1 MMGTKIREFA
11 PLPDLSLEELV
22 PKDNFYRRLEQRLD
36 LSFVRELVEDL
47 YATSGRPSVDPVIF
61 FKLELILFYEDL
73 RSERQLMEVVADRLS
88 LRWYLGYDL
97 HEPLPDHSSLT
108 RIRERYG
115 LEIFRSFFVRIV
127 EMCIKVGLVWG
138 EELFVD
144 STTVGANAAKA
155 ALIPRLTVLDHLDEL
170 FEEEYSGEPAD
181 ATRSTS
187 GLVKTADTALPKAL
201 PGADDEVPAET
212 NATREDFISS
222 AGRYGTKSRSPNP
235 NKISDHTVNRT
246 DPDACLA
253 GHVKGTAR
261 MGYKVH
267 YVVDGGKARVILTA
281 LVTKAD
287 VKDNQPMLD
296 LIWHTTFRWKLR
308 PHHVT
313 GDSVYGTIPNLKAIE
328 NAGIRAYMPAIDYTW
343 GKRTLFRK
351 DDFAYDAER
360 DVYVCPAG
368 EILRNTGAR
377 KKLRLT
383 RYVADPD
390 ICNSCLLTSKCIE
403 GKSGRTVNRN
413 FDEEYFEKVKG
424 YYGLA
429 AYKKAM
435 RKRKVW
441 IEPMFGEA
449 KQWHGMERMRLRMLE
464 RVNCEALLTA
474 SGQNIKRLLSFGS
487 CGPRRPVQVTALR
500 PPERPRLLPIHHLPV
515 AQRYVF
521 QHAAQNGTATRSGQR
536 RARNRWVAYSCVVLQ
551 LSMHFAP
558 GDSDPVTGPNSTSR
572 LSGKWRKKVRSVRP
586 ARPATSAAVVRVY

>member
-22 PKDNFYRRLEQRLD
+22 PKDNFYCGLEERID

-47 YATSGRPSVDPVIF
+47 YAPSGRPSVDPVVF
-61 FKLELILFYEDL
+61 FKLELILFFEDL

-115 LEIFRSFFVRIV
+115 LETFRSFFDRIV
-127 EMCIKVGLVWG
+127 EMCVEAGLVWG

-144 STTVGANAAKA
+144 STTVRANAGKV
-155 ALIPRLTVLDHLDEL
+155 ALVPRFAVRDHLDEL
-170 FEEEYSGEPAD
+170 FEEEPAD
-181 ATRSTS
+181 AT
-187 GLVKTADTALPKAL
+187 GEMKKVADAALPD
-201 PGADDEVPAET
+201 ADDEDLRAVNGT
-212 NATREDFISS
+212 HEDFISS
-222 AGRYGTKSRSPNP
+222 AGRYGTKSRTPNP
-235 NKISDHTVNRT
+235 KKISDYFVNRT

-281 LVTKAD
+281 LVTKAN

-296 LIWHTTFRWKLR
+296 LIWHTNFRWKLR

-313 GDSVYGTIPNLKAIE
+313 GDSVYGTIPNLKAVE

-343 GKRTLFRK
+343 GKRELFRK
-351 DDFAYDAER
+351 DDFTFDAER
-360 DVYVCPAG
+360 DVYWCPAG
-368 EILRNTGAR
+368 EVLRNTGGR
-377 KKLRLT
+377 SKLRLT

-390 ICNSCLLTSKCIE
+390 ICNSCLLKSKCTE

-413 FDEEYFEKVKG
+413 FDEEYFEKVKA

-441 IEPMFGEA
+441 IEPMFAEA

-464 RVNCEALLTA
+464 RVNCEALITA
-474 SGQNIKRLLSFGS
+474 SGQNVKRLLTFGS
-487 CGPRRPVQVTALR
+487 RGPRRPAQVAALR
-500 PPERPRLLPIHHLPV
+500 PPERPLLYLDRS
-515 AQRYVF
+515 RYGVHR
-521 QHAAQNGTATRSGQR
+521 QS
-536 RARNRWVAYSCVVLQ
+536 
-551 LSMHFAP
+551 
-558 GDSDPVTGPNSTSR
+558 ST
-572 LSGKWRKKVRSVRP
+572 
-586 ARPATSAAVVRVY
+586 

>member
-1 MMGTKIREFA
+1 MMGTKIRHFD

-22 PKDNFYRRLEQRLD
+22 PEDNFYRRLEERLD

-47 YATSGRPSVDPVIF
+47 YAPSGRPSVDPVVF
-61 FKLELILFYEDL
+61 FKLELILFFEDL

-115 LEIFRSFFVRIV
+115 LQVFRSFFDRIV
-127 EMCIKVGLVWG
+127 EMCVEAGLVWG
-138 EELFVD
+138 KELFVD
-144 STTVGANAAKA
+144 STTVRANAAKA

-170 FEEEYSGEPAD
+170 FEEVEEVEEVEEEPTDTTGATGAIGPTSRPVAMAD
-181 ATRSTS
+181 A
-187 GLVKTADTALPKAL
+187 AL
-201 PGADDEVPAET
+201 PGVDDEDLAET
-212 NATREDFISS
+212 NAARKDFISS

-296 LIWHTTFRWKLR
+296 LLWHTNFRWKLR
-308 PHHVT
+308 PHHIT

-351 DDFAYDAER
+351 DDFTYDPER
-360 DVYVCPAG
+360 DVYWCPAG
-368 EILRNTGAR
+368 EVLRNTGGR
-377 KKLRLT
+377 SKLRLT
-383 RYVADPD
+383 RYVGDPEV
-390 ICNSCLLTSKCIE
+390 CNACLLKSKCTE
-403 GKSGRTVNRN
+403 GKSGRAVNRN
-413 FDEEYFEKVKG
+413 FDEYYFEKVKS
-424 YYGLA
+424 YYELE

-441 IEPMFGEA
+441 IEPMFAEA
-449 KQWHGMERMRLRMLE
+449 KQWHHMERVRLRMLE
-464 RVNCEALLTA
+464 SVNCEVLMTA
-474 SGQNIKRLLSFGS
+474 SGQNIKRLLTYGS
-487 CGPRRPVQVTALR
+487 RGPRRPAQVVALR
-500 PPERPRLLPIHHLPV
+500 PPERPSPCLDHRRPGANFPSLGSRVPS
-515 AQRYVF
+515 F
-521 QHAAQNGTATRSGQR
+521 STRCG
-536 RARNRWVAYSCVVLQ
+536 N
-551 LSMHFAP
+551 
-558 GDSDPVTGPNSTSR
+558 
-572 LSGKWRKKVRSVRP
+572 SVR
-586 ARPATSAAVVRVY
+586 

>member
-22 PKDNFYRRLEQRLD
+22 PKDNFYRRLEERLD
-36 LSFVRELVEDL
+36 LTFVRELVENL
-47 YATSGRPSVDPVIF
+47 YAPSGRPSVDPVVF
-61 FKLELILFYEDL
+61 FKLELVLFFEDL
-73 RSERQLMEVVADRLS
+73 RSERQFMEIVADRLS
-88 LRWYLGYDL
+88 LRWYLEYDL

-108 RIRERYG
+108 RIHERYG
-115 LEIFRSFFVRIV
+115 LETFRSFFDRIV
-127 EMCIKVGLVWG
+127 EMCVEAGLVWG

-144 STTVGANAAKA
+144 STTVRVNVAKS

-170 FEEEYSGEPAD
+170 FEEVEQEPDD
-181 ATRSTS
+181 ATGPIGSTN
-187 GLVKTADTALPKAL
+187 GRVDTANAAL
-201 PGADDEVPAET
+201 PGADDEGLAET
-212 NATREDFISS
+212 NVAREDFISS

-235 NKISDHTVNRT
+235 NKISDHVVNRT

-287 VKDNQPMLD
+287 AKDNQPMLD
-296 LIWHTTFRWKLR
+296 LLWHTTFRWKLR

-313 GDSVYGTIPNLKAIE
+313 GDSVYGTIPNLKAVE
-328 NAGIRAYMPAIDYTW
+328 SAGIRAYMPAIDYTW
-343 GKRTLFRK
+343 GKRSLFRK
-351 DDFAYDAER
+351 DDFAYDPER

-390 ICNSCLLTSKCIE
+390 VCNSCSLKSKCTE
-403 GKSGRTVNRN
+403 GKSGRAVNRN
-413 FDEEYFEKVKG
+413 FDEYYFEKVKG
-424 YYGLA
+424 YYELE

-441 IEPMFGEA
+441 IEPMFAEA
-449 KQWHGMERMRLRMLE
+449 KQWHGMERVRLRMQE
-464 RVNCEALLTA
+464 RVNCEVLITA
-474 SGQNIKRLLSFGS
+474 SGQNIKRLLTFGS
-487 CGPRRPVQVTALR
+487 RGPRRPAQVAALR
-500 PPERPRLLPIHHLPV
+500 PPERPPLRFDHRGSTANFPSLGFHIPSFSTRCPEWYH
-515 AQRYVF
+515 YVY
-521 QHAAQNGTATRSGQR
+521 T
-536 RARNRWVAYSCVVLQ
+536 
-551 LSMHFAP
+551 
-558 GDSDPVTGPNSTSR
+558 
-572 LSGKWRKKVRSVRP
+572 
-586 ARPATSAAVVRVY
+586 TSAAR